1 MLLRR
6 MKAVPGG
13 GREYDSASFPPAMR
27 AQRASGRGIVVSGDS
42 IKALCQNSVSKDT
55 DSAKQRNNNKTLQY
69 SLYKQPTSNKVRI
82 YSGSLRDPS
91 SQPLLAQEQSWAKE
105 AGERSSFYPCRS
117 MIELME

>member
-1 MLLRR
+1 M
-6 MKAVPGG
+6 
-13 GREYDSASFPPAMR
+13 S

-105 AGERSSFYPCRS
+105 AGERSSFTPADR
-117 MIELME
+117 